1 MVASAKLFFATLIHM
16 RLLIAIQLS
25 AFSVIFCGEAL
36 AFTALQFDATVAR
49 SVSRT
54 DGAVMA
60 WVSTHQGV
68 IARPCHATGS
78 GWTSPQY
85 DRDGSI
91 DFFSATGVASP
102 LSFPQ
107 SESGL
112 VSRVFIVADGFDAA
126 TYRTLLDA
134 PCPLRLMPADGDA
147 AGHFAT
153 SSVLSSIA
161 LAIDYAQTTAYSSGL
176 HLYEIALA
184 DPCPLNDL
192 YLGGNPATPAW
203 NRSWNGSVREVI
215 FAAPSMTA
223 TEASVIRSYLS
234 KRWETGR
241 YRSGESDELAMLR
254 ALGIRTGG
262 VYGSMLIMR

>member
-1 MVASAKLFFATLIHM
+1 MPFSLRPIRFPHLAILALLFCNTL
-16 RLLIAIQLS
+16 
-25 AFSVIFCGEAL
+25 L
-36 AFTALQFDATVAR
+36 AFTALQFDAAASR
-49 SVSRT
+49 NVSRT
-54 DGAVMA
+54 DGAMTA
-60 WVSTHQGV
+60 WVSTRHGV
-68 IARPCHATGS
+68 IANPCHASGG
-78 GWTSPQY
+78 GWTSPKY

-134 PCPLRLMPADGDA
+134 PCPLRLLSADSDA

-153 SSVLSSIA
+153 SSVLSSVAIS
-161 LAIDYAQTTAYSSGL
+161 IDYAQAMAYSSGL

-192 YLGGNPATPAW
+192 YIGGNPATPAW

-215 FAAPSMTA
+215 FAAPSMTDM
-223 TEASVIRSYLS
+223 EASVIRSYLS

-241 YRSGESDELAMLR
+241 YRSGESDELSTLR

>member
-1 MVASAKLFFATLIHM
+1 M
-16 RLLIAIQLS
+16 RLSVAIQLFALS
-25 AFSVIFCGEAL
+25 AFFCGGAL
-36 AFTALQFDATVAR
+36 AFTALQFDAAVSR

-54 DGAVMA
+54 NGAVTA
-60 WVSTHQGV
+60 WVSTRHGV
-68 IARPCHATGS
+68 IASPCHAAGS
-78 GWTSPQY
+78 GWEAPRY

-91 DFFSATGVASP
+91 DFFSGTGVSSP
-102 LSFPQ
+102 LSFPH

-112 VSRVFIVADGFDAA
+112 VSRVFIVADGFNAA

-134 PCPLRLMPADGDA
+134 PCPLRLISADGDA
-147 AGHFAT
+147 AEHFAT

-161 LAIDYAQTTAYSSGL
+161 LSIDYAQATAYSSGL

-184 DPCPLNDL
+184 DPCPLNDF
-192 YLGGNPATPAW
+192 YLGGSPATPAW
-203 NRSWNGSVREVI
+203 KRSWNGSVHEVI
-215 FAAPSMTA
+215 FAAPSMSA

>member
-1 MVASAKLFFATLIHM
+1 M
-16 RLLIAIQLS
+16 RFYLAIQLF
-25 AFSVIFCGEAL
+25 ALSVIVCGSAS
-36 AFTALQFDATVAR
+36 AFTALQFDATASR

-54 DGAVMA
+54 DGAVTA
-60 WVSTHQGV
+60 WVSTRQGV
-68 IARPCHATGS
+68 IANPCHTARN
-78 GWTSPQY
+78 GWTLPQY
-85 DRDGSI
+85 DRDGFI
-91 DFFSATGVASP
+91 DFFSATGAASP

-112 VSRVFIVADGFDAA
+112 VSRVFIVADGFDTA
-126 TYRTLLDA
+126 TYRTLIDA
-134 PCPLRLMPADGDA
+134 PCPLRLISADGDA

-153 SSVLSSIA
+153 SSVLSSISIS
-161 LAIDYAQTTAYSSGL
+161 IDYAQATAYSSGL

-192 YLGGNPATPAW
+192 YLGGSPATPAW

-215 FAAPSMTA
+215 FAAPSMSA

-241 YRSGESDELAMLR
+241 YRSGESDELSTLR

>member
-1 MVASAKLFFATLIHM
+1 M
-16 RLLIAIQLS
+16 RFVLAIQLFALS
-25 AFSVIFCGEAL
+25 IIFCGGAL
-36 AFTALQFDATVAR
+36 AFNALQFDATASR
-49 SVSRT
+49 SVSLT
-54 DGAVMA
+54 DGAVTA
-60 WVSTHQGV
+60 WVSTRGGV
-68 IARPCHATGS
+68 VANPCHAAGS

-85 DRDGSI
+85 DRDGAI
-91 DFFSATGVASP
+91 DFFSATGAASP

-112 VSRVFIVADGFDAA
+112 VSRVFIVADGFDTA
-126 TYRTLLDA
+126 TYRTLIDA
-134 PCPLRLMPADGDA
+134 PCPLRLISADGDA

-153 SSVLSSIA
+153 SSVLSSISIS
-161 LAIDYAQTTAYSSGL
+161 IDYAQATAYSSGL

-192 YLGGNPATPAW
+192 YLGGSPATPAW

-223 TEASVIRSYLS
+223 TEAFVVRSYLS

-241 YRSGESDELAMLR
+241 YRSGESDELSTLR